1 MLLKIKPPNSP
12 HGWLLH
18 LPFTASPHQKRK
30 HSMSKF
36 VRPSNILAMGAAL
49 VSSII
54 LFFYA
59 VPGWLGVGLFDT
71 IAVSF
76 YHLVTSE

>member
-1 MLLKIKPPNSP
+1 
-12 HGWLLH
+12 
-18 LPFTASPHQKRK
+18 
-30 HSMSKF
+30 MSKF

-59 VPGWLGVGLFDT
+59 VSGWLGVGLFDT

>member
-1 MLLKIKPPNSP
+1 
-12 HGWLLH
+12 
-18 LPFTASPHQKRK
+18 
-30 HSMSKF
+30 MSKF
-36 VRPSNILAMGAAL
+36 VMPSNILAIGAAL

-59 VPGWLGVGLFDT
+59 VPGWLGVGLFVT

-76 YHLVTSE
+76 YHLVASE